1 MTIKPKIT
9 GYKDGWR
16 FEKDA
21 SKLEVKMVLTEH
33 RPRLGVTLP
42 LPLNSCITSVYLSL
56 FELAPKAMCWKCTV
70 FRQFGFSYTGK
81 QQI

>member
-56 FELAPKAMCWKCTV
+56 FELAPKSHVQEMHSVKTV
-70 FRQFGFSYTGK
+70 QFFIYGF
-81 QQI
+81 